1 MPMKGEIRT
10 SEKAPASRLSG
21 YFKRLVA
28 ASFIVGGTLFVLD
41 QMGVNPS
48 TLAQRPARRL
58 PVQTVDNAECSF
70 LKDPEQFRGAQQRHR
85 AQISQSTEA
94 FSGVSD
100 QTATSL
106 VPPQEIPR
114 KNFIDEILFGKMQ
127 EDGIQSAP
135 IASDAEYI
143 RRVTLDLT
151 GRIPSEAAVI
161 AFLNSTDPNKRN
173 ALVDSLVGTAEFTD
187 KWTQFFGDLFKN
199 TSNSVNITRFRAGRD
214 AFYNYI
220 RTSIE
225 EGKSYDRMVSEMI
238 AARGDSHVNGEVN
251 FIIGGNVTGGPAQD
265 IYDGYAV
272 HAATTFLGL
281 SSMDCLLCHDGAGHL
296 DAVNLWGAQVK
307 RSDAWGMAAFFA
319 RTTRRTQNI
328 SQNFQKYIVDEATTG
343 EYQLNTTQGNRSARQ
358 PVNGRNTAAP
368 MYMFGGGALAQG
380 ETRRQ
385 AFARLLIAD
394 PQFARAAVNYIWEE
408 MMVEALVSP
417 SNTFDLARIT
427 PDAQMPDGWAMQAA
441 NPDLLQ
447 TLSQEFRQSGFNLRQ
462 LVATI
467 AKSSAYQL
475 SSQYPGEWRLE
486 YVPYYARKY
495 VRRLDA
501 EEVHDALITATN
513 LPNAYTMNV
522 NGTNTTFLGYQLQD
536 DLRVKTRD
544 VIWAMQLPEPIEPIS
559 NGGVRAFLDSFLRGN
574 RDQKLR
580 TSEASIM
587 QSLNMMNNGIVTGR
601 TGQGNRITGV
611 PNTPEIPSTVRK
623 LLADTT
629 LSNDQIVQ
637 KLYLTTLSRY
647 PTDAE
652 KAKLLPYFTSIGRQA
667 ATESIQWVLL
677 NKVDFLFNY

>member
-1 MPMKGEIRT
+1 MPMKGET
-10 SEKAPASRLSG
+10 KASEKAHASRLPG
-21 YFKRLVA
+21 LLKRLMA
-28 ASFIVGGTLFVLD
+28 MSFIIGGTFFVLD
-41 QMGVNPS
+41 KMGVNPITS
-48 TLAQRPARRL
+48 AQRPARKL
-58 PVQTVDNAECSF
+58 PIQYVDNAECSF
-70 LKDPEQFRGAQQRHR
+70 LKDPEQFRGVQQRHR
-85 AQISQSTEA
+85 LRISQSTEA
-94 FSGVSD
+94 FNGISE

-114 KNFIDEILFGKMQ
+114 KNFIDEILFGRMQ

-135 IASDAEYI
+135 IASDAEYL

-151 GRIPSEAAVI
+151 GRIPSEQTVI
-161 AFLNSTDPNKRN
+161 AFLNNTDPNKRN
-173 ALVDSLVGTAEFTD
+173 ALVDSLIGTPEFTD

-199 TSNSVNITRFRAGRD
+199 TSNSVNITRYRAGRD

-220 RTSIE
+220 RSSIE
-225 EGKSYDRMVSEMI
+225 EGKGYDRMVTEMI
-238 AARGDSHVNGEVN
+238 AAKGDSFVNGEVN

-307 RSDAWGMAAFFA
+307 RADAWGMAAFFA
-319 RTTRRTQNI
+319 RTTRRTQTSGNV
-328 SQNFQKYIVDEATTG
+328 QKYLVDEATTG

-368 MYMFGGGALAQG
+368 VYMFGGGTLSQG
-380 ETRRQ
+380 ENRRQ
-385 AFARLLIAD
+385 AFARLLTSD

-408 MMVEALVSP
+408 LMVEALVSP
-417 SNTFDLARIT
+417 SATFDLARIT
-427 PDAQMPDGWAMQAA
+427 PDAQMPDGWSMQAA
-441 NPDLLQ
+441 NPELLQ
-447 TLSQEFRQSGFNLRQ
+447 ALSQEFRQSGFNLRQ
-462 LVATI
+462 LIATI

-475 SSQYPGEWRLE
+475 SSQYPGEWGLGH
-486 YVPYYARKY
+486 VPYYARKY

-501 EEVHDALITATN
+501 EELHDALITATN
-513 LPNAYTMNV
+513 LPNAYTMAV

-536 DLRVKTRD
+536 DTRAKTRD
-544 VIWAMQLPEPIEPIS
+544 VIWAMQLPEPLEPQS
-559 NGGVRAFLDSFLRGN
+559 NGGVRAFLDSFLRGD

-580 TSEASIM
+580 TNEASIM
-587 QSLNMMNNGIVTGR
+587 QSLNMMNNGVVTGR

-629 LSNDQIVQ
+629 LSNEQIVQ

-652 KAKLLPYFTSIGRQA
+652 KAKLMPYYTSMGKQA